1 MPDTSA
7 TKPNVENT
15 IPVLGV
21 SDMRRSALFY
31 TETLGFE
38 LNWGGGE
45 DDALSTV
52 SKDGHSI
59 MLMANG
65 QTGSWVWIGLED
77 NALMELYMERGVKIV
92 QKPKNRSWAYEMKI
106 ADPDGNVLWLGTG
119 TRQDLPVED

>member
-1 MPDTSA
+1 MPTDPPQA
-7 TKPNVENT
+7 NVENT

-21 SDMRRSALFY
+21 SDMYRSARFY
-31 TETLGFE
+31 TETLGFK
-38 LNWGGGE
+38 LNWGGGQ

-65 QTGSWVWIGLED
+65 QTGSWVWMGLED
-77 NALMELYMERGVKIV
+77 DTLMELYMKRGVKIV
-92 QKPKNRSWAYEMKI
+92 QKPKNNPWAYEMKI